1 MVACSKEF
9 RFRGLGSES
18 SIDFDVATRPD
29 IEDFI
34 QFPVGLVVDGDQ
46 LLVSW
51 GRDRNRETRASS
63 LTLAELGLARLP
75 RLE

>member
-34 QFPVGLVVDGDQ
+34 KFPIGLVVDGDS
-46 LLVSW
+46 LIVSW

-63 LTLAELGLARLP
+63 LRLAELGLARLP

>member
-1 MVACSKEF
+1 M
-9 RFRGLGSES
+9 
-18 SIDFDVATRPD
+18 ATRPD
-29 IEDFI
+29 IEDMI
-34 QFPVGLVVDGDQ
+34 QFPVGLVADGDQ

-63 LTLAELGLARLP
+63 LRLAELGLARLP

>member
-1 MVACSKEF
+1 M
-9 RFRGLGSES
+9 
-18 SIDFDVATRPD
+18 ATRPD
-29 IEDFI
+29 IEDMI
-34 QFPVGLVVDGDQ
+34 QFPVGLVVDGDS
-46 LLVSW
+46 LIVSW